1 MNVELIS
8 AGKRRFMPL
17 LLVADEQESMVERYL
32 DRGDLYAMCDDC
44 GELLAV
50 AVVTIE
56 GDGVCELKNIAVEP
70 RFHRR
75 GLGRRFVEY
84 LCRRYAGR
92 CHTMFVGT
100 GDTPASTAFYTSCG
114 FIYSH
119 TVPDFFTTHYDHP
132 VIDGG
137 ILLRH
142 MLYYRRS
149 LSPR

>member
-142 MLYYRRS
+142 MLYYRRP

>member
-17 LLVADEQESMVERYL
+17 LLVADEQGSMVERYL

-142 MLYYRRS
+142 MLYYRRP

>member
-50 AVVTIE
+50 AVVIIE

-119 TVPDFFTTHYDHP
+119 TVPDFFTIHYDHP

-142 MLYYRRS
+142 MLYYRRP